1 MEVPK
6 KTTLYVQWIDMDIE
20 KPKVDKCKGDYL
32 RIKGPEKAKFYC
44 GELNGKKMLKMG
56 PWNKGPKK
64 IQISFRSDN
73 DDKRGRG
80 VKLQLY
86 AKKQSSM

>member
-64 IQISFRSDN
+64 IKFHLDLTMMT
-73 DDKRGRG
+73 KE
-80 VKLQLY
+80 VVE
-86 AKKQSSM
+86 